1 MDRMLQALIKLDVVT
16 DIVRIDVQG
25 SLNQE
30 SRPSLVHIIRRVRR
44 MGISSHIRV
53 DLSGAA
59 FIESAALAGLR
70 NDLNAIDGET
80 FAGVEGQGVSLQMA
94 ATGEAAG
101 SGILGRSLA
110 FTESLAI
117 ADELTDGLLDGL
129 MDGLPQAETMP
140 DSPGQALLAD
150 RALGECSDDELLAAS
165 DLLFALLD
173 TPQAFGGA
181 DLLAR
186 YNDIGHEISLR
197 QSEDGV
203 LQPQA
208 EEEPPAEMTS
218 A

>member
-1 MDRMLQALIKLDVVT
+1 MDLTLHALIKLDVVT

-101 SGILGRSLA
+101 SGILGQSLA
-110 FTESLAI
+110 FTESTAI
-117 ADELTDGLLDGL
+117 TDLFTDGF
-129 MDGLPQAETMP
+129 MDGLPHVEIMP
-140 DSPGQALLAD
+140 DSPGLLAD
-150 RALGECSDDELLAAS
+150 RALAQCSDDELLAAS

-197 QSEDGV
+197 QSGDGV

>member
-1 MDRMLQALIKLDVVT
+1 MDRMLQALIRLDVVT

-101 SGILGRSLA
+101 SGILGQSLA
-110 FTESLAI
+110 FTEPLAI
-117 ADELTDGLLDGL
+117 TDLFTDGF
-129 MDGLPQAETMP
+129 MDGLPHVETMP
-140 DSPGQALLAD
+140 DSPGLLAD
-150 RALGECSDDELLAAS
+150 RPLGECSDDELLAAS

-197 QSEDGV
+197 QSGDGV

>member
-1 MDRMLQALIKLDVVT
+1 MDRTLQALIKLDVVT

-80 FAGVEGQGVSLQMA
+80 FAGVDGQGVSLHMA
-94 ATGEAAG
+94 ATGGAAG
-101 SGILGRSLA
+101 SGILGQSLA
-110 FTESLAI
+110 IPESLAI
-117 ADELTDGLLDGL
+117 TDLLTDGF
-129 MDGLPQAETMP
+129 MDGLPHVETMP
-140 DSPGQALLAD
+140 DSPGQGLLAG